1 MYHYG
6 ILMIADLALT
16 GGKIV
21 TVDPDESIA
30 EAVAVKHG
38 RIIAVGSNSKVE
50 RLIGEDTRV
59 IDTGGAP

>member
-1 MYHYG
+1 
-6 ILMIADLALT
+6 MIADLALT

-38 RIIAVGSNSKVE
+38 RIIAVGSNSEVE
-50 RLIGEDTRV
+50 RLIEETLESMTSGV
-59 IDTGGAP
+59 AP